1 MEHTEAFRNLA
12 MLLLRSKQRLGVLAT
27 EYDITGV
34 QATLLLILEPNKSV
48 KMSYLAEMFEC
59 DASNVTGITDRLE
72 QVHLINREQDLT
84 DRRIRLISLTDNG
97 SQLRKKFLSGLEQSD
112 AIGLGGLTTADREKL
127 FEILA
132 KLA

>member
-12 MLLLRSKQRLGVLAT
+12 ILLLRSKQRLGLLAT
-27 EYDITGV
+27 DYEITGV
-34 QATLLLILEPNKSV
+34 QATLLLILEPHNAL

-59 DASNVTGITDRLE
+59 DASNITGITDRLE
-72 QVHLINREQDLT
+72 QVQLINREQDPN
-84 DRRIRLISLTDNG
+84 DRRIRLISLTEKG
-97 SQLRKKFLSGLEQSD
+97 RQLRKKFLSELEQSD
-112 AIGLGGLTTADREKL
+112 AIGLGSLSAADREKL